1 MILNDCLKE
10 FVFDCRLRK
19 LSEKTIKSYRGNCER
34 LFQYLENEYQVTELE
49 YCNVKCIQSYIQFQ
63 ITIS

>member
-19 LSEKTIKSYRGNCER
+19 LRKKTIKSYRGNCER

-49 YCNVKCIQSYIQFQ
+49 YCNVK
-63 ITIS
+63 